1 MKGRRSIPAPFLFGS
16 HRGWLGEESEDGRL
30 RFHLV
35 IIGTACIATLS
46 ATGPAS
52 AFATAKKASC
62 PARLVLPPELS
73 GWARNSSNKTIYG
86 YGDARAADWPPLA
99 AARTGLAL
107 HRYESLSYWIAPARE
122 PDPFKF
128 GGMVPIIVKKPGR
141 LTVALDEGAWIDL
154 VRDGKAVTSV
164 SHGHGP
170 ACSGIRKTVD
180 LDVTEGRYLLQIV
193 NAPNASIRAMAVMR

>member
-1 MKGRRSIPAPFLFGS
+1 MRTGMM
-16 HRGWLGEESEDGRL
+16 LGV
-30 RFHLV
+30 LV
-35 IIGTACIATLS
+35 AGLVLAGPMA
-46 ATGPAS
+46 PAS
-52 AFATAKKASC
+52 AAPAASC
-62 PARLVLPPELS
+62 PAKPDLPPELS

-107 HRYESLSYWIAPARE
+107 HRYESLRYWIAPERE

-128 GGMVPIIVKKPGR
+128 GGMVPIVVKKPGR

-154 VRDGKAVTSV
+154 VRDGKVVKSV

-170 ACSGIRKTVD
+170 ACSGIRKMVD
-180 LDVTEGRYLLQIV
+180 FDVTEGRYLLQIV
-193 NAPNASIRAMAVMR
+193 NAPNASIRAMAVLR